1 MEINENQREGLA
13 KVADN
18 LATASMVAAIAGG
31 IVDHKIGL
39 AATCALFVMF
49 LVLLFIA
56 PPQGN
61 PRFQSREEL
70 RVREAH
76 HVV

>member
-1 MEINENQREGLA
+1 VDFPSWVNENQREWLA

-18 LATASMVAAIAGG
+18 LATSSMVAAIAGG

-56 PPQGN
+56 FN
-61 PRFQSREEL
+61 LRKEESKN
-70 RVREAH
+70 VD
-76 HVV
+76 

>member
-1 MEINENQREGLA
+1 MEINDNQRDGLA

-18 LATASMVAAIAGG
+18 LATASMVAAIVGG

-39 AATCALFVMF
+39 WSTLALFVMF

-56 PPQGN
+56 FN
-61 PRFQSREEL
+61 LRKEEREN
-70 RVREAH
+70 VN
-76 HVV
+76 

>member
-1 MEINENQREGLA
+1 MKINDNQRDGLA

-39 AATCALFVMF
+39 GATCALFVIF
-49 LVLLFIA
+49 LVLLYISF
-56 PPQGN
+56 N
-61 PRFQSREEL
+61 LRKEED
-70 RVREAH
+70 ENGD
-76 HVV
+76 